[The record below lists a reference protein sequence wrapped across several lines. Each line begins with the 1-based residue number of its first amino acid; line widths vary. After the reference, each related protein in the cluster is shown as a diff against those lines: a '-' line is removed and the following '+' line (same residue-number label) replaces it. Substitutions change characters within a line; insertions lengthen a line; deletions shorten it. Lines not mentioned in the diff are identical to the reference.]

1 MSMRGLRLA
10 VVRRR
15 RMTAKWTWGRQA
27 AVKPQLRMPAPKHHE
42 EEAKWERQQ
51 YENFSL
57 RRPPAFQLLL
67 TKKKGLH
74 LSRLLTIKETSS
86 EHSKREEQMI
96 LEEESASPLLNRK
109 SAKVVKE
116 EENVLVKGKVSG
128 LGKEVSYKD

>member
-1 MSMRGLRLA
+1 MILSAISPPTFAVCFTYCQSANLA
-10 VVRRR
+10 QDQEY
-15 RMTAKWTWGRQA
+15 TFK
-27 AVKPQLRMPAPKHHE
+27 
-42 EEAKWERQQ
+42 
-51 YENFSL
+51 NFL
-57 RRPPAFQLLL
+57 KRPPAFQLLL

-109 SAKVVKE
+109 STKVVKE

-128 LGKEVSYKD
+128 LGKEVSYRD